1 MNLLEKKN
9 YLEGLDKQRRHVPV
23 ATIEEEYY
31 TNWPPSKQP
40 ETIKRTMFEQFA
52 IITPQGQVI
61 YEFNCSGKKFAATQI
76 NAFLNALIISP
87 VTNKDTINGK
97 YSILNVAVD
106 NANIN
111 GNNTGIGNKSNS
123 RSFCAMFYISRQ
135 PDLYFVITY
144 AEQSLHLNQEAE
156 DTLNLALALWE
167 SLDIPY
173 SISENI
179 KNQRDVLYDIES
191 VITKFDTYLRTKY
204 EESVKYFVGTSNTN
218 DINKSN
224 NSRNNSSK
232 NKKQLQ
238 QQQKVSSKGRKWGRD
253 GMIEDTSI
261 YDSSALDF
269 SEINKSNGT
278 TAQNSQPQQ
287 KEVSNINWDT
297 FGNRTANG
305 EFLIKEIDDLLSSQ
319 KETHSSNAN
328 KPGNK
333 YTEKAFSFLQRKF
346 LGNKTITEEDLSSV
360 LDKLRQKLVS
370 KNVAPEVA
378 DYLTEQVSRDLIG
391 SKTAN
396 WTSVE
401 NTARES
407 LSRTLTKILTPGVS
421 VDLLHDIQKKLS
433 QTDNNGKK
441 QPYVFSIVGV
451 NGVGK
456 STNLS
461 KLAFWLLQNNLRVL
475 IVACDTFRSGAVEQL
490 RVHVENLAQLTDES
504 HVRGSKN
511 RRGKSGNDYVELFE
525 AGYGGTDL
533 VTKIAKQAIKYAR
546 DQDFDVVLMDTA
558 GRRHNDATLMS
569 PLKAFAEQAKP
580 DKIIMVGEALVG
592 TDSVQQA
599 KNFNAAFGK
608 VRNLDFF
615 IISKCDTVGEMLGTM
630 VNMVY
635 ATGIPILFVGVGQTY
650 TDLRTLSVS
659 WAVNTLM
666 S

>member
-1 MNLLEKKN
+1 
-9 YLEGLDKQRRHVPV
+9 
-23 ATIEEEYY
+23 
-31 TNWPPSKQP
+31 
-40 ETIKRTMFEQFA
+40 MFEQLA
-52 IITPQGQVI
+52 IFTPQGQVI
-61 YEFNCSGKKFAATQI
+61 YQFNGLGKKFAETQI
-76 NAFLNALIISP
+76 NSFLNQLLLSP
-87 VTNKDTINGK
+87 VTNNDTINGK
-97 YSILNVAVD
+97 YSLLNIVGGAGQS
-106 NANIN
+106 NAR
-111 GNNTGIGNKSNS
+111 GKTSNKS
-123 RSFCAMFYISRQ
+123 FTAMFHIERQ

-144 AEQSLHLNQEAE
+144 AEQNLQLNQEAE

-167 SLDIPY
+167 SLDIPFN
-173 SISENI
+173 ISENI
-179 KNQRDVLYDIES
+179 KNQLDVLNDLED
-191 VITKFDTYLRTKY
+191 VIAKFDKYLRTKY
-204 EESVKYFVGTSNTN
+204 EESVRYSVNDSIQNEVVSPQPQSNKP
-218 DINKSN
+218 NKS
-224 NSRNNSSK
+224 
-232 NKKQLQ
+232 KKQ
-238 QQQKVSSKGRKWGRD
+238 QQQQSTGGRKWGRD
-253 GMIEDTSI
+253 GMMEDTAN
-261 YDSSALDF
+261 YDSSKLDF
-269 SEINKSNGT
+269 SSKGASQSNDL
-278 TAQNSQPQQ
+278 AQQQ
-287 KEVSNINWDT
+287 EVANVDRNA
-297 FGNRTANG
+297 FGNRADNG
-305 EFLIKEIDDLLSSQ
+305 EFLIKEIDDLLSTP
-319 KETHSSNAN
+319 KEQHNDKQETS
-328 KPGNK
+328 NK
-333 YTEKAFSFLQRKF
+333 YTDKAFSFLQRKF
-346 LGNKTITEEDLSSV
+346 LGNKTITKDDLSSV

-378 DYLTEQVSRDLIG
+378 DYLTEQVNRDLLG

-421 VDLLHDIQKKLS
+421 VDLLHEIQDKLGHK
-433 QTDNNGKK
+433 DKNGKK
-441 QPYVFSIVGV
+441 QPYVFSVVGV

-461 KLAFWLLQNNLRVL
+461 KLAFWLLQNNFKVL

-511 RRGKSGNDYVELFE
+511 RRGKSGNDFVELFE
-525 AGYGGTDL
+525 AGYGGSDL
-533 VTKIAKQAIKYAR
+533 VTKIAKQAIKYAH
-546 DQDFDVVLMDTA
+546 DQDFDIVLMDTA

-599 KNFNAAFGK
+599 KNFNDAFGK

-650 TDLRTLSVS
+650 TDLRTLSVG

>member
-1 MNLLEKKN
+1 
-9 YLEGLDKQRRHVPV
+9 
-23 ATIEEEYY
+23 
-31 TNWPPSKQP
+31 
-40 ETIKRTMFEQFA
+40 MFEQLA
-52 IITPQGQVI
+52 IFTPQGQVV

-76 NAFLNALIISP
+76 NAFLNTLIVSP

-97 YSILNVAVD
+97 YSVLNVIID
-106 NANIN
+106 NSNSTN
-111 GNNTGIGNKSNS
+111 DNTGFGNKSSS
-123 RSFCAMFYISRQ
+123 RTFCAMFYVSKQ

-144 AEQSLHLNQEAE
+144 AEQSLQLNQEAE
-156 DTLNLALALWE
+156 DTLNLTLALWE

-173 SISENI
+173 NIFENI
-179 KNQRDVLYDIES
+179 KSQRDILYDIED
-191 VITKFDTYLRTKY
+191 VINKFDTYLRTKY
-204 EESVKYFVGTSNTN
+204 EESVKYVVNNSTFT
-218 DINKSN
+218 DANKSN
-224 NSRNNSSK
+224 ITHNNSSK
-232 NKKQLQ
+232 NKKQQQQHPQ
-238 QQQKVSSKGRKWGRD
+238 QQQKPSSGGRKWGRD
-253 GMIEDTSI
+253 GTIEDTSV
-261 YDSSALDF
+261 YDPSSLDF
-269 SEINKSNGT
+269 SEIKKSTDAT
-278 TAQNSQPQQ
+278 TQNNQTQQ
-287 KEVSNINWDT
+287 KEIINIDKEN

-319 KETHSSNAN
+319 KETHSNNSN

-333 YTEKAFSFLQRKF
+333 YTEKAFGFLQRKF
-346 LGNKTITEEDLSSV
+346 LGNKTITKDDLSSV
-360 LDKLRQKLVS
+360 LDKLRQKLIS

-378 DYLTEQVSRDLIG
+378 DYLTEQVSKDLIG

-401 NTARES
+401 NTARDS

-433 QTDNNGKK
+433 KTDSDGKK

-533 VTKIAKQAIKYAR
+533 VTKIAKQAIKYAH

-599 KNFNAAFGK
+599 KNFNSAFGK

-635 ATGIPILFVGVGQTY
+635 ATGIPVLFVGVGQTY

>member
-1 MNLLEKKN
+1 
-9 YLEGLDKQRRHVPV
+9 
-23 ATIEEEYY
+23 
-31 TNWPPSKQP
+31 
-40 ETIKRTMFEQFA
+40 MFEQLVIF
-52 IITPQGQVI
+52 TPQGQVI
-61 YEFNCSGKKFAATQI
+61 YQFNCAGKKFAEAQI
-76 NAFLNALIISP
+76 NSFLNRLLISP
-87 VTNKDTINGK
+87 VTNNDSINGK
-97 YSILNVAVD
+97 YSLLNVGPD
-106 NANIN
+106 SS
-111 GNNTGIGNKSNS
+111 KHNS
-123 RSFCAMFYISRQ
+123 RSFCTMFYVAKQ

-144 AEQSLHLNQEAE
+144 AEQSLQLNQEAE
-156 DTLNLALALWE
+156 DALNLTLALWE

-173 SISENI
+173 NISENI
-179 KNQRDVLYDIES
+179 KSQQDILHDLDDVI
-191 VITKFDTYLRTKY
+191 VKFDKYLRTKY
-204 EESVKYFVGTSNTN
+204 EESVRYSVSNSDPSESLSLNTST
-218 DINKSN
+218 KSN
-224 NSRNNSSK
+224 QQGRNK
-232 NKKQLQ
+232 NKKQPQKLTGGGRKWGRSGIMEDTSAYDSTDLDFSSADKKTSNELSAQQLQ
-238 QQQKVSSKGRKWGRD
+238 QQQEMANLDKD
-253 GMIEDTSI
+253 
-261 YDSSALDF
+261 AL
-269 SEINKSNGT
+269 
-278 TAQNSQPQQ
+278 
-287 KEVSNINWDT
+287 
-297 FGNRTANG
+297 GNRTANG
-305 EFLIKEIDDLLSSQ
+305 EFLIKEIDDLLSTQ
-319 KETHSSNAN
+319 KDIHANSDNHSSN
-328 KPGNK
+328 K
-333 YTEKAFSFLQRKF
+333 YTDKALGFLQRKF
-346 LGNKTITEEDLSSV
+346 LGNKTIDNDDLASV
-360 LDKLRQKLVS
+360 LDKLRQKLVT

-378 DYLTEQVSRDLIG
+378 DYLTEQVSRDLVG

-421 VDLLHDIQKKLS
+421 VDLLHDIQKKLGKK
-433 QTDNNGKK
+433 DKEGKK

-461 KLAFWLLQNNLRVL
+461 KLAFWLLQNNLKVL

-525 AGYGGTDL
+525 AGYGGSDL
-533 VTKIAKQAIKYAR
+533 VTKIAKQAIKYAH
-546 DQDFDVVLMDTA
+546 DQDFDIVLMDTA
-558 GRRHNDATLMS
+558 GRRHNDPTLMS

-650 TDLRTLSVS
+650 TDLRTLSVT
-659 WAVNTLM
+659 WAVHTLM

>member
-1 MNLLEKKN
+1 
-9 YLEGLDKQRRHVPV
+9 
-23 ATIEEEYY
+23 
-31 TNWPPSKQP
+31 
-40 ETIKRTMFEQFA
+40 MFEQLA
-52 IITPQGQVI
+52 IFTPQGQVV

-97 YSILNVAVD
+97 YSVLNVVVE
-106 NANIN
+106 NL
-111 GNNTGIGNKSNS
+111 NTTKNSSYGNKSNS
-123 RSFCAMFYISRQ
+123 RSFCTMFYVSKQ

-173 SISENI
+173 HIFENI
-179 KNQRDVLYDIES
+179 KNQRDILYDIED
-191 VITKFDTYLRTKY
+191 VIDKFNKYLRTKY
-204 EESVKYFVGTSNTN
+204 EESVKYIVNNSTFN
-218 DINKSN
+218 DANKSN
-224 NSRNNSSK
+224 NAHNNTTK
-232 NKKQLQ
+232 NKKQQ
-238 QQQKVSSKGRKWGRD
+238 QQTPTSGGRKWGRD
-253 GMIEDTSI
+253 GVIEDTSI
-261 YDSSALDF
+261 YDPSALDF
-269 SEINKSNGT
+269 SETNKSNNIT
-278 TAQNSQPQQ
+278 VQNDEAQQ
-287 KEVSNINWDT
+287 KEIIDIDKNT
-297 FGNRTANG
+297 FGNRIANG
-305 EFLIKEIDDLLSSQ
+305 EFLIKEIDDLSSSQ
-319 KETHSSNAN
+319 KETHSNNAN

-333 YTEKAFSFLQRKF
+333 YTEKAFGFLQRKF
-346 LGNKTITEEDLSSV
+346 LGNKTITKGDLLSV

-378 DYLTEQVSRDLIG
+378 DYLTEQVNRDLIG

-401 NTARES
+401 NTARDS

-433 QTDNNGKK
+433 KTDSDGKK

-490 RVHVENLAQLTDES
+490 RVHVENLAQLMNDS

-546 DQDFDVVLMDTA
+546 DQAFDIVLMDTA

-608 VRNLDFF
+608 ARNLDFF

-650 TDLRTLSVS
+650 TDLRALSVS

>member
-1 MNLLEKKN
+1 
-9 YLEGLDKQRRHVPV
+9 
-23 ATIEEEYY
+23 
-31 TNWPPSKQP
+31 
-40 ETIKRTMFEQFA
+40 MFEQLA
-52 IITPQGQVI
+52 IFTPQGQVV
-61 YEFNCSGKKFAATQI
+61 YQFNCAGKKFAEAQI
-76 NAFLNALIISP
+76 NSFLNRLLISP
-87 VTNKDTINGK
+87 VTNNDSINGK
-97 YSILNVAVD
+97 YSLLNVGPD
-106 NANIN
+106 S
-111 GNNTGIGNKSNS
+111 GKPNS
-123 RSFCAMFYISRQ
+123 RPFCTMFYVAKQ

-144 AEQSLHLNQEAE
+144 AEQSLQLNQEAE
-156 DTLNLALALWE
+156 DALNLTLALWE

-173 SISENI
+173 NISENI
-179 KNQRDVLYDIES
+179 KSQQDILHDLDDVI
-191 VITKFDTYLRTKY
+191 VKFDKYLRTKY
-204 EESVKYFVGTSNTN
+204 EESVRYSISNSDPAENLSVNTSN
-218 DINKSN
+218 K
-224 NSRNNSSK
+224 NSLQGRNK
-232 NKKQLQ
+232 NKKQPQKSTGGGGRKWGRSGIMEDTSAYDSTALDFSSADKQNTNELSAQQLQ
-238 QQQKVSSKGRKWGRD
+238 QQQEMANVNKD
-253 GMIEDTSI
+253 
-261 YDSSALDF
+261 AL
-269 SEINKSNGT
+269 
-278 TAQNSQPQQ
+278 
-287 KEVSNINWDT
+287 
-297 FGNRTANG
+297 GNRTANG
-305 EFLIKEIDDLLSSQ
+305 EFLIKEIDDLLSTQ
-319 KETHSSNAN
+319 KDTHTNNDTHTS
-328 KPGNK
+328 NK
-333 YTEKAFSFLQRKF
+333 YTDKALGFLQRKF
-346 LGNKTITEEDLSSV
+346 LGNKTIDKDDLASV
-360 LDKLRQKLVS
+360 LDKLRQKLVT

-378 DYLTEQVSRDLIG
+378 DYLTEQVSRDLVG

-401 NTARES
+401 NTARDS

-433 QTDNNGKK
+433 HKDKEGKK

-461 KLAFWLLQNNLRVL
+461 KLAFWLLQNNLKVL

-511 RRGKSGNDYVELFE
+511 RRGKSGNDHVELFE
-525 AGYGGTDL
+525 AGYGGSDL
-533 VTKIAKQAIKYAR
+533 VTKIAKQAIKYAH
-546 DQDFDVVLMDTA
+546 DQDFDIVLMDTA
-558 GRRHNDATLMS
+558 GRRHNDPTLMS

-599 KNFNAAFGK
+599 KNFNDAFGK

-650 TDLRTLSVS
+650 TDLRTLSVT